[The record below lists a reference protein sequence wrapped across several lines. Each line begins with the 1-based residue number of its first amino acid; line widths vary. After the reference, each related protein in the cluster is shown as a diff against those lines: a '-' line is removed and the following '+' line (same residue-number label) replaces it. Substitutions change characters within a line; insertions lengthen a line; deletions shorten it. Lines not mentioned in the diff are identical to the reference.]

1 MHHICARII
10 AIAWVAFA
18 LVWLFA
24 SFSSKQNARKQTSSP
39 RIAQMLLVIAAY
51 FLLFDSETAIGPLGW
66 RFVPDTS
73 LWWISGAALV
83 VAGILVSFWA
93 RFFLGGNWSA
103 TVTVKQDHELVR
115 SGPYAIVRHPIYS
128 GLLLAIAGTAL
139 NKGEVRGLLALLL
152 ALVAWKW
159 KSLLEEAFMQEQ
171 FGDNYHV
178 YRRQVKALIP
188 FVW

>member
-128 GLLLAIAGTAL
+128 GLLRPLRAL
-139 NKGEVRGLLALLL
+139 RSIREKSEGCSRCFWPLWLGNGSRC
-152 ALVAWKW
+152 WK
-159 KSLLEEAFMQEQ
+159 KLSCRSNSETTITSTGGRLRL
-171 FGDNYHV
+171 
-178 YRRQVKALIP
+178 
-188 FVW
+188 